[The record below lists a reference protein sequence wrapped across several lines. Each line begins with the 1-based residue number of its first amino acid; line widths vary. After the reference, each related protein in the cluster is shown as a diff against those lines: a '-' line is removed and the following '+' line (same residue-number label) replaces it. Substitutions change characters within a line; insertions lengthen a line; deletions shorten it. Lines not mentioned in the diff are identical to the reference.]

1 MTHSSQSRQSSADPH
16 RVTANKENKV
26 RTEEH
31 TPQQPPAK
39 PGLFAALLGPLG
51 DRRSGAP
58 SHRPLLATL
67 GLALLAFALTA
78 APAGAAQTHVPLG
91 AFCEPTGIGISPC
104 EPSFSTAA
112 SVAVDQSSGD
122 VLVIEAGADRISR
135 YHSNGTP
142 SDFSALATNVI
153 DGVGPGADQTP
164 QNGLGF
170 DPGFGPLY
178 SQIAVDESGTAT
190 DGDIYVTQNEGGGAT
205 TVEVIDIFASTGEYL
220 GQITGPGAA
229 SFHQVGGLGLSPC
242 GVAVDPAGNLYV
254 GGWREEEIY
263 KFDPAANPPV
273 NADHVASF
281 ASKEPCR
288 LAAGAGPSAGSLFV
302 ASYGSTVS
310 KLNSSSGA
318 LAYVFPSPAGGNDNG
333 AQIAINPDNG
343 HLFIAT
349 NGSSSKG
356 ILDYDVSQSSGPIL
370 VSNFGGGN
378 LVAVDGSGGK
388 VYLDGNPQLNV
399 YSPLV
404 PLPEATTTAAS
415 PIGETT
421 ASVNGTIETFGAEVS
436 ECKFEYGLTSAYG
449 ATKLCAES
457 AAEIGTGSAKVH
469 ADLSGLAPETVYH
482 YRLLVANANGA
493 GNPQGKDQTF
503 QTVGKPELLGEWA
516 EGVGLH
522 EATIKALINPH
533 SAATTYRFEW
543 GLGEAPYEHS
553 TAEIS
558 IGSEPSGHTVS
569 LQLSGLALGTVYHY
583 RVVATNHCRPES
595 APATACVSEGADHE
609 LLTFPTIPPP
619 QTSCPNQA
627 FRTAASAALPDC
639 RAYEMVSPVDK
650 NGGDITTHAELEEV
664 DTYVQA
670 SPDGNS
676 LTYSALWASFAGE
689 PNSFGVNQYL
699 AHRVDGEGWSSQ
711 GIHPP
716 VSGGYVPSYG
726 GGAFGLFR
734 EFMAFSPDLCT
745 AWLID
750 AQEPSLTAD
759 ALQGYPNLYK
769 RQYCGPGAGGLET
782 LTPSSSFPEP
792 PLEEYVFRGSLAGV
806 SDDSR
811 HSVIVAQG
819 RLTDDSSTAK
829 TGSGGPIKQVYDHFG
844 GADHLVSVLP
854 GGVADSSA
862 STVGG
867 GTEDGWLHNA
877 VSSDGSRVYWISTQ
891 QEGSKRGH
899 IYLRVHPEQGI
910 VSGECGKATKAC
922 TVPVNAN
929 ITVPGDPKDAFF
941 WTAAADGSKA
951 LYGEDDGSNKGLEDL
966 YEFDL
971 KKAEAEELPRL
982 IAHHV
987 MGVVGAAEDLSRI
1000 YFVSTDALEGAGQ
1013 NSEGDEAVEGQANLY
1028 LDQRGATSFVGTL
1041 LPGDVGAREPG
1052 ATSSVYSLV
1061 GTPFYRA
1068 VRVTPDGARIVFQS
1082 RASLTG
1088 YDNTSS
1094 AGGKPALEV
1103 FTYRAGGALRCVSC
1117 NPSGGRPSIGEF
1129 EEPYR
1134 SGYRDPKG
1142 NVPAAAWIPTWEHP
1156 LHASN
1161 VISADG
1167 RRIFFNSFDALLPR
1181 DTNGAQDV
1189 YEWEVPGA
1197 GDCGEDSS
1205 DYFPRNGGCLYLI
1218 SSGESSEGSEF
1229 WEASPDGKDVFL
1241 TTASSLL
1248 PQDPGSVDIYD
1259 ARIDGG
1265 FPPPSKAAECEG
1277 EACQSP
1283 PGAPNDPT
1291 PASAALQGAGNL
1303 REGAPKQSC
1312 HKPKVRRKGRCV
1324 AKHSHK
1330 RHRSNRNRRA
1340 AR

>member
-1 MTHSSQSRQSSADPH
+1 M
-16 RVTANKENKV
+16 

-31 TPQQPPAK
+31 TPKQPSAK
-39 PGLFAALLGPLG
+39 SGLFAALSSPLG
-51 DRRSGAP
+51 ERRSGAP
-58 SHRPLLATL
+58 SHRPLLAAL
-67 GLALLAFALTA
+67 GLVLLALALALTA

-91 AFCEPTGIGISPC
+91 TFCEPTGIGISPC

-122 VLVIEAGADRISR
+122 LLVIEAGTDQISR
-135 YHSNGTP
+135 YHSDGTP

-170 DPGFGPLY
+170 DTGFGPLY
-178 SQIAVDESGTAT
+178 GQIAVDESGTAT

-205 TVEVIDIFASTGEYL
+205 TVEAIDIFSSTGEYL

-229 SFHQVGGLGLSPC
+229 SFDKVKVEGLGLSPC

-281 ASKEPCR
+281 PSKEPCR
-288 LAAGAGPSAGSLFV
+288 LAAGAGSIFV
-302 ASYGSTVS
+302 ASYGGTVS

-318 LAYVFPSPAGGNDNG
+318 LDYVFPSPSGGNDNP
-333 AQIAINPDNG
+333 AQIAVNPGDG

-349 NGSSSKG
+349 YGNTSKG
-356 ILDYDVSQSSGPIL
+356 ILDYDVSQGSGPIL

-378 LVAVDGSGGK
+378 LVAVDGSSGK

-404 PLPEATTTAAS
+404 PLPEATSTTAS
-415 PIGETT
+415 NIGETT
-421 ASVNGTIETFGAEVS
+421 ASANGAVETFGTEVT

-449 ATKLCAES
+449 ATKPCAES
-457 AAEIGTGSAKVH
+457 AAEIGTASAKVH

-493 GNPQGKDQTF
+493 GDPQGKDQTF
-503 QTVGKPELLGEWA
+503 QTIGKPQLLGEWA

-522 EATIKALINPH
+522 EARIKALINPQ

-558 IGSEPSGHTVS
+558 IGSEPSAHTVS

-583 RVVATNHCRPES
+583 RVVATNHCHPES

-609 LLTFPTIPPP
+609 LLTFPAIPPP
-619 QTSCPNQA
+619 QAGCPNQA

-650 NGGDITTHAELEEV
+650 NGGDITTHAEVEEV

-689 PNSFGVNQYL
+689 PNSFAVNQYL
-699 AHRVDGEGWSSQ
+699 ARRVDGEGWSSQ

-716 VSGGYVPSYG
+716 VSGGHVPGFG
-726 GGAFGLFR
+726 GGAFGLLR
-734 EFMAFSPDLCT
+734 DFMGFSADLCT

-750 AQEPSLTAD
+750 YQEPSLAAD
-759 ALQGYPNLYK
+759 ALQGHQNLYK
-769 RQYCGPGAGGLET
+769 RQNCGSGAGSLET
-782 LTPSSSFPEP
+782 LTPAASFPELP
-792 PLEEYVFRGSLAGV
+792 QSTEYVTNQSLAGV
-806 SDDSR
+806 SEDSR
-811 HSVIVAQG
+811 HAILVANG
-819 RLTDDSSTAK
+819 RLTDDASTAK
-829 TGSGGPIKQVYDHFG
+829 TDNGGPIRQVYDHFG
-844 GADHLVSVLP
+844 GANHLVSVLP
-854 GGVADSSA
+854 GGVANPSPSM
-862 STVGG
+862 VGS
-867 GTEDGWLHNA
+867 GTEGGWLHDA
-877 VSSDGSRVYWISTQ
+877 VSGDGSHVYWTSTS
-891 QEGSKRGH
+891 QEGSKHGR

-910 VSGECGKATKAC
+910 VAGECGKATKAC
-922 TVPVNAN
+922 TAPVSAN
-929 ITVPGDPKDAFF
+929 ITTPGTPTDAFF
-941 WTAAADGSKA
+941 WAAAADGSEA
-951 LYGEDDGSNKGLEDL
+951 LYGEGDEHNEDL

-987 MGVVGAAEDLSRI
+987 VGVVGAAEDLSRF

-1028 LDQRGATSFVGTL
+1028 LDQEGATSFVGAL
-1041 LPGDVGAREPG
+1041 LPGDLGAPEPG
-1052 ATSSVYSLV
+1052 AVSFVYSLV
-1061 GTPFYRA
+1061 NSPFYRA
-1068 VRVTPDGARIVFQS
+1068 ARVTPDGARLVFQS

-1088 YDNTSS
+1088 YDNTDS

-1117 NPSGGRPSIGEF
+1117 NPSGARPGVGVF
-1129 EEPYR
+1129 KKPYR
-1134 SGYRDPKG
+1134 SGYGNPEE
-1142 NVPAAAWIPTWEHP
+1142 NVPAAAWIPTWEHL

-1161 VISADG
+1161 VVSADG
-1167 RRIFFNSFDALLPR
+1167 ERIFFNSFDALLPR

-1197 GDCGEDSS
+1197 GGCREDSA
-1205 DYFPRNGGCLYLI
+1205 DYFPDNGGCLYLI

-1259 ARIDGG
+1259 ARIGGG
-1265 FPPPSKAAECEG
+1265 FPPPGQAAECEG

-1283 PGAPNDPT
+1283 PGAPDDPT
-1291 PASAALQGAGNL
+1291 PASAALQGAGNVAGS
-1303 REGAPKQSC
+1303 GAKPSC
-1312 HKPKVRRKGRCV
+1312 RKPKVRRKGRCV
-1324 AKHSHK
+1324 AKHGHR